1 MSRTDAGSMRLFC
14 AALMFVLCSIVR
26 AMPTAN
32 ASNTTLVV
40 MNEQCDV
47 QSGFDAPPHPG
58 MCCVCDACK
67 SGAPCC
73 EQCGGCVIKKV
84 GTRYICSPG

>member
-1 MSRTDAGSMRLFC
+1 MRLFS
-14 AALMFVLCSIVR
+14 ATLMFALCSLVK
-26 AMPTAN
+26 AMPSAN

-40 MNEQCDV
+40 MNEQCQV
-47 QSGFDAPPHPG
+47 QSRFEAPPHPG

-67 SGAPCC
+67 SGVPCC

-84 GTRYICSPG
+84 GTSYICSPG